1 MAAPVPAARGS
12 AACPGEAGPCWS
24 RSSPSPSPA
33 VRVLWC
39 CRAAPPDISCKR
51 GLVFFQNTVYYRF
64 HNQFLLGLCGSPCGT
79 PWTCAAGRGKWGSS
93 RGCPGPHLSSLARK
107 EGCWLLC
114 KLPQVAIIFLKDLSV
129 AAVSSLANS
138 PITQHQQKHVCL
150 GFQAALSRLSPQLS
164 SLPHYSLLFIL
175 AKKVGFLK
183 VPLAQLFWV
192 QFHPSLVTPSRGVPP
207 ARGAAVGRTLI
218 ARRCSSFTS
227 AKVAFRARSHFCV
240 NLGAWMD
247 TCAEGLVQ
255 TKRGAGRF
263 LGRRLEYEAAM
274 VECCSLQSHPWF

>member
-1 MAAPVPAARGS
+1 M
-12 AACPGEAGPCWS
+12 
-24 RSSPSPSPA
+24 
-33 VRVLWC
+33 
-39 CRAAPPDISCKR
+39 
-51 GLVFFQNTVYYRF
+51 
-64 HNQFLLGLCGSPCGT
+64 
-79 PWTCAAGRGKWGSS
+79 
-93 RGCPGPHLSSLARK
+93 
-107 EGCWLLC
+107 
-114 KLPQVAIIFLKDLSV
+114 AIIFLKDLSV

-164 SLPHYSLLFIL
+164 SLPHYSLLFVL

-183 VPLAQLFWV
+183 VPLARLFWV
-192 QFHPSLVTPSRGVPP
+192 QFHPSLVTPSCGVPP

-240 NLGAWMD
+240 NLGAWTD
-247 TCAEGLVQ
+247 KCAEGLVQ

-263 LGRRLEYEAAM
+263 LGRRLQYEAAM
-274 VECCSLQSHPWF
+274 VECCSLQGHPWF